1 METPLIS
8 VSYNAITAA
17 SPPGYGPHKK
27 EIPVCP
33 YPFDMLSVIRGQVT
47 PREAFDRYH
56 QAVYR
61 FVYRLTAREDLAED
75 ITQECFLAFVRA
87 PGRYDRAR
95 GSVKT
100 YLFAIAR
107 HLALKQYRDDRQHE
121 PLDGEGPARGAPDGA
136 WEVSSAVAAAVAELP
151 QLQQEAL
158 ILFEY
163 EGFTLEEI
171 AGIVGADAGTVK
183 SRLHRARERLRRRLS
198 AYREVAN
205 ENGTV

>member
-1 METPLIS
+1 
-8 VSYNAITAA
+8 V
-17 SPPGYGPHKK
+17 
-27 EIPVCP
+27 
-33 YPFDMLSVIRGQVT
+33 DVT

-87 PGRYDRAR
+87 PQRYDRTR
-95 GSVKT
+95 GTVKT
-100 YLFAIAR
+100 YLFSIAR
-107 HLALKQYRDDRQHE
+107 HLALKQYRDEREHAQ
-121 PLDGEGPARGAPDGA
+121 LDEEEVAAAEQDGA
-136 WEVSSAVAAAVAELP
+136 WEISSAVARAVADLP
-151 QLQQEAL
+151 QLQQETL

-171 AGIVGADAGTVK
+171 ADVVSADVGAIK
-183 SRLHRARERLRRRLS
+183 SRLHRARERLRRSLA
-198 AYREVAN
+198 AYREVGN

>member
-1 METPLIS
+1 
-8 VSYNAITAA
+8 
-17 SPPGYGPHKK
+17 
-27 EIPVCP
+27 
-33 YPFDMLSVIRGQVT
+33 VT

-87 PGRYDRAR
+87 PQRYDRTR

-121 PLDGEGPARGAPDGA
+121 RLDGEEIAGAAPDGA
-136 WEVSSAVAAAVAELP
+136 WEISYAVARAVGDLP
-151 QLQQEAL
+151 ALQQESL

-171 AGIVGADAGTVK
+171 AEVVSTDVGAVK
-183 SRLHRARERLRRRLS
+183 SRLHRARERLRRSLA
-198 AYREVAN
+198 AYREVGN

>member
-1 METPLIS
+1 M
-8 VSYNAITAA
+8 
-17 SPPGYGPHKK
+17 
-27 EIPVCP
+27 
-33 YPFDMLSVIRGQVT
+33 T

-87 PGRYDRAR
+87 PQRYDPAR

-100 YLFAIAR
+100 YLFSIAR
-107 HLALKQYRDDRQHE
+107 HLALKQYRDDREHARLDVEE
-121 PLDGEGPARGAPDGA
+121 PATAAPDGA
-136 WEVSSAVAAAVAELP
+136 WEISSAVARAVAALP
-151 QLQQEAL
+151 TLQRESL

-171 AGIVGADAGTVK
+171 ADVVSADVGTVK
-183 SRLHRARERLRRRLS
+183 SRLHRARERLRQTLA
-198 AYREVAN
+198 AYREVGN